1 MAASSIRNSLK
12 SHYPWA
18 AFPLIISAPMRVM
31 SGPALALAVSE
42 AGGLGFIGPGI
53 KPESILTDLT
63 EAASLCSQRA
73 SDATRLSVQDEGVL
87 PVGIGFQLWNGDLGS
102 AKEAAE
108 KFIPAAIWLFAPKD
122 GQKDVDDWTEGLRG
136 VTKGRSQIWL
146 QVGTVGEAVEAAESK
161 RGRPDV
167 LVVQGQEAGGHG
179 RTSDG
184 ASLGTLV
191 PEIKDTLEERG
202 AGDIPLFAAGG
213 IADGRGVAAALC
225 LGASGVVMGTRF
237 LCSNEARIKKGYQ
250 DAVLEAKDGGKNTV
264 RTHLYNH
271 LRGTFGWPEEK
282 WAPRTIVNRSWEEHT
297 QGGIS
302 FDQLKEKHDQSVK
315 EDGDKAWGRQ
325 TGRTA
330 TYAGSGVGLVRS
342 VDPAGEIAEKTREEA
357 KKILRGL
364 QSGLQV

>member
-1 MAASSIRNSLK
+1 MAVSSIRNSFK

-18 AFPLIISAPMRVM
+18 SFPLIISAPMRVM

-53 KPESILTDLT
+53 QPESILTDLA
-63 EAASLCSQRA
+63 EAASLISKRGSSTAQ
-73 SDATRLSVQDEGVL
+73 LSGRDEAVL

-102 AKEAAE
+102 AKEAVGQ
-108 KFIPAAIWLFAPKD
+108 FTPAAIWLFAPKD
-122 GQKDVDDWTEGLRG
+122 GQKDVDEWAEGLRG
-136 VTKGRSQIWL
+136 ATKGKSQIWL
-146 QVGTVGEAVEAAESK
+146 QVGTVDEAVEAVGSK

-167 LVVQGQEAGGHG
+167 LVIQGQEAGGHG

-191 PEIKDTLEERG
+191 PEIKDTLEEKG
-202 AGDIPLFAAGG
+202 ASDIPLIAAGG

-225 LGASGVVMGTRF
+225 LGASGVAMGTRF
-237 LCSNEARIKKGYQ
+237 LCSREARIKQGYQ

-282 WAPRTIVNRSWEEHT
+282 WAPRTIVNKTWEEHLEGST
-297 QGGIS
+297 S
-302 FDQLKEKHDQSVK
+302 FDQLKEKHDQSLK
-315 EDGDKAWGRQ
+315 EDGDKAWGRH

-330 TYAGSGVGLVRS
+330 TYAGSGVGLVKS
-342 VDPAGEIAEKTREEA
+342 VDPAAKIVEKAREEA
-357 KKILRGL
+357 KGILRNL
-364 QSGLQV
+364 QSAL